1 MKDNREAKI
10 SYWAAHL
17 TTIVSVTLV
26 LLIVGVIAMMSL
38 VAARE
43 TNRLK
48 EKIELSVVMAD
59 SVSNAAAQHVYD
71 LIAPQPYVIEPRLIT
86 REQALANWEAETG
99 EDLEQTFGVNPLSPE
114 IAFRVAA
121 QYTAPK
127 SLEQIS
133 ARLKEIPGVE
143 EVAAPDASMVS
154 AMNSNIERMTII
166 LGGIAIVLVIIS
178 FVLIHNTVHLSIH
191 SRRFTIHTMQLVGA
205 TNGFIRA
212 PFIRNNLLCG
222 VISGLIASALLALT
236 ILLAP
241 SIGVPELTHALEWKE
256 MAIVAGALV
265 MLGALLCLL
274 ASAWA
279 TTRFLHRDYDQL
291 IRN

>member
-222 VISGLIASALLALT
+222 VISGMIASALLALT